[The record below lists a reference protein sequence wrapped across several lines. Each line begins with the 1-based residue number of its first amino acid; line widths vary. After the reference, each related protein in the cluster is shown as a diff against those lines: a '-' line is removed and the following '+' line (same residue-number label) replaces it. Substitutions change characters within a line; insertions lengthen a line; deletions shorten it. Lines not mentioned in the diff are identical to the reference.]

1 MNKKIKKVGIFMKK
15 EEVINAI
22 LYLQKYKTETDR
34 IEAKSAILG
43 CPNKLYDTISAFSN
57 KNGGIII
64 FGINEENGFSVD
76 GVYDAND
83 LQNKITN
90 LCSQSMEPVVRPEII
105 TFEYSDKTIVAVKIN
120 EMEQLKKPCYYKK
133 NGIKNGAYIRI
144 GDRDDLMT
152 DYEIYTIQSY
162 KDRIIED
169 KRPVKEAKVEDLNQE
184 YLNNYIEKAK
194 LNRPNF
200 SKFSI

>member
-105 TFEYSDKTIVAVKIN
+105 TFEYSDKYSLKIFS
-120 EMEQLKKPCYYKK
+120 EPLITLIIKKTKK
-133 NGIKNGAYIRI
+133 GTTK
-144 GDRDDLMT
+144 L
-152 DYEIYTIQSY
+152 SK
-162 KDRIIED
+162 KDPTLLCVINI
-169 KRPVKEAKVEDLNQE
+169 
-184 YLNNYIEKAK
+184 
-194 LNRPNF
+194 
-200 SKFSI
+200 